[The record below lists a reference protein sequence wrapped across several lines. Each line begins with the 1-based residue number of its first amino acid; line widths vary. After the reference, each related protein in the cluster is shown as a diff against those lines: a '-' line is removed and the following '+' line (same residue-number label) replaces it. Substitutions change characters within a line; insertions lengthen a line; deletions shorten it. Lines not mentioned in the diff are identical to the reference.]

1 MEFSLATKKK
11 KSISKSP
18 GFLPRE
24 ELQSLL
30 DLLHTEGYRTI
41 GPVVKDGAIQ
51 YRPITQA
58 SELPRGVEVE
68 QAPGS
73 YRLSQGEGERL
84 FDWAN
89 GPQALKPL
97 LFAPREPLWR
107 ATKGEDGGLSFET
120 ILPEPEP
127 TAVIGLRACDLAA
140 LALQDQ
146 HFLSGETADPHYRA
160 RREPL
165 LLIGVDCSHPA
176 ETCFCASTGDG
187 PNLDG
192 GFDIGLS
199 ELDEGFLLRSGTARG
214 KKLLARLDL
223 KTATKAQLNKQA
235 KAEKEAIKSQ
245 KRGLPSRNLQGALF
259 SRLATEHWEAVAQR
273 CLACGNCTAVCPT
286 CFCYSVH
293 AEPSLDG
300 MKSEQVRQWDSCFSE
315 GHSAMHRRPVRPD
328 ILTRY
333 RQWLTHKLG
342 GWHAQYG
349 RSGCVGCGRCISW
362 CPAAIDLRDE
372 VERITVEAC
381 HE

>member
-1 MEFSLATKKK
+1 LATTKKK
-11 KSISKSP
+11 SAAKAP
-18 GFLPRE
+18 GFLARDG
-24 ELQSLL
+24 LQSLL
-30 DLLHTEGYRTI
+30 ELLQAAGYEII
-41 GPVVKDGAIQ
+41 GPVSKDGAIQ
-51 YRPITQA
+51 YRPITQL
-58 SELPRGVEVE
+58 SDLPRGVQVE

-73 YRLSQGEGERL
+73 YRLLQGESERL

-107 ATKGEDGGLSFET
+107 AIKGEDGGLRFEAVQPAT
-120 ILPEPEP
+120 KP

-140 LALQDQ
+140 LALQDK
-146 HFLSGETADPHYRA
+146 HFLGDETADPHYQT
-160 RREPL
+160 RRESL

-176 ETCFCASTGDG
+176 ATCFCASIGDG
-187 PNLDG
+187 PSLDS

-214 KKLLARLDL
+214 KKLLAKLDL
-223 KTATKAQLNKQA
+223 AAATKSQLNRQA
-235 KAEKEAIKSQ
+235 KAEQAAIKVQ
-245 KRGLPSRNLQGALF
+245 KKGLPSRNLQGALF
-259 SRLATEHWEAVAQR
+259 TRLSPEHWEAVAKR

-293 AEPSLDG
+293 AEPSLDASL
-300 MKSEQVRQWDSCFSE
+300 SEQVRQWDSCFSE
-315 GHSAMHRRPVRPD
+315 GHSALHRRPVRPD

-362 CPAAIDLRDE
+362 CPAAIDIRDE
-372 VERITVEAC
+372 VERIMEEAC
-381 HE
+381 YE